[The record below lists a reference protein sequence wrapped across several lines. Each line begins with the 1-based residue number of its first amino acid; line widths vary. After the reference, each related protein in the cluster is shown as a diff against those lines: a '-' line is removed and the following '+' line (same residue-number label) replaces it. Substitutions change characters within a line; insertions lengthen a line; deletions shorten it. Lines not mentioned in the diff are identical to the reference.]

1 MPSPIYTRSGRLA
14 PGYAAAIAAIM
25 FAGFARN
32 YYLRPWLGTRAITV
46 MVYIHGL
53 VMTAWVLLFVTQAL
67 LVARHRIA
75 WHRRLGVAGAV
86 LAVLALALG
95 LYTIAGSI
103 VRQEPRADAA
113 LCIELF
119 VAFDGISLLV
129 FSCLVAFAILKRRSP
144 EIHGRLMLL
153 AMVSLL
159 PPAFGR
165 LVANFTHEHVQII
178 VLALM
183 YASVLS
189 CVLGDALRNRRL
201 HAAMV
206 WGGLPVLA
214 SAQLTYFTQIVA
226 S

>member
-1 MPSPIYTRSGRLA
+1 MRNGRLTL
-14 PGYAAAIAAIM
+14 GYAVAITVII

-32 YYLRPWLGTRAITV
+32 YYLRAWLGTRAITV
-46 MVYIHGL
+46 MVHIHGL
-53 VMTAWVLLFVTQAL
+53 VMTAWGLLFVTQTL
-67 LVARHRIA
+67 RVARDRIV
-75 WHRRLGVAGAV
+75 WHRRLGVASAGMAV
-86 LAVLALALG
+86 VVLALG
-95 LYTIAGSI
+95 LYTIEGAI
-103 VRQEPRADAA
+103 ARQEPRADAT
-113 LCIELF
+113 LCTELF

-144 EIHGRLMLL
+144 EIHGRLILL

-183 YASVLS
+183 YSSVLS

-206 WGGLPVLA
+206 WGGLLLLA
-214 SAQLTYFTQIVA
+214 SAQLTYFAQIVA